1 MDKIQITLTTPV
13 LSQEDQ
19 TPTPTKLFKLGEEIG
34 LFNDL
39 QDNPFDQTFKKA
51 VDTQCSLLK
60 YPLSVQN
67 PEETLNT
74 PTPFQ
79 TADVD
84 ANKVTGTTEALS
96 LVLEKEHPLDPA
108 QEILNTVY
116 KSSRQ
121 RSPLSQPIIPS
132 SDVLPDENGKN
143 KSDTLLQPDLIRY
156 PSDVCS
162 AKSQLGPDIII
173 KEGKDQRNIDIIS
186 NLVSSKLI
194 PVKSKQINS
203 TSELIKKKILNK
215 KNNLLL
221 IEGLEIPNPIKSYQ
235 SAPVDL
241 LTRLPVDILKVT
253 PSPSV
258 PELEITPIPSPGSVK
273 LPLPRKQSSDD
284 PPPPPE
290 KKKSREIS
298 EEEKRK
304 QILERNRLAA
314 KRSREKQ
321 KKQQHAL
328 EHKLREKEKENKQL
342 KLENQSLKLKLLAKE
357 EAIDQL
363 AKIKAQAMLRA
374 LGHT

>member
-1 MDKIQITLTTPV
+1 
-13 LSQEDQ
+13 
-19 TPTPTKLFKLGEEIG
+19 
-34 LFNDL
+34 
-39 QDNPFDQTFKKA
+39 
-51 VDTQCSLLK
+51 
-60 YPLSVQN
+60 
-67 PEETLNT
+67 
-74 PTPFQ
+74 
-79 TADVD
+79 
-84 ANKVTGTTEALS
+84 
-96 LVLEKEHPLDPA
+96 
-108 QEILNTVY
+108 
-116 KSSRQ
+116 
-121 RSPLSQPIIPS
+121 
-132 SDVLPDENGKN
+132 VLPDENGKN

-273 LPLPRKQSSDD
+273 LVSS
-284 PPPPPE
+284 
-290 KKKSREIS
+290 
-298 EEEKRK
+298 
-304 QILERNRLAA
+304 
-314 KRSREKQ
+314 
-321 KKQQHAL
+321 
-328 EHKLREKEKENKQL
+328 
-342 KLENQSLKLKLLAKE
+342 SLSKLKPNNP
-357 EAIDQL
+357 
-363 AKIKAQAMLRA
+363 
-374 LGHT
+374 